1 VTRFYRWILSVLSRS
16 QIHPAR
22 EGRGKGTTR
31 EGLLHY
37 PLSPNA
43 VELRSPL
50 PRSGGEGDDTPLNS
64 TALPLGPLLPGQGQ
78 SEGIVLTFLSG
89 DFLTAFSVLPG
100 LHTRSAAVALMAE
113 LSLAIELQGVN
124 NG

>member
-1 VTRFYRWILSVLSRS
+1 MTRFYRWSLSVLSRS

-31 EGLLHY
+31 EDLLHY
-37 PLSPNA
+37 PLS
-43 VELRSPL
+43 
-50 PRSGGEGDDTPLNS
+50 
-64 TALPLGPLLPGQGQ
+64 PLLPGQGQ
-78 SEGIVLTFLSG
+78 SEGIVLTFLGG
-89 DFLTAFSVLPG
+89 DFLAAFSVLPG
-100 LHTRSAAVALMAE
+100 LHARSAAVALMTE